1 MAGRAPHPPAWQPA
15 FRVIYRLRQFWEAL
29 RARRD
34 PAALAAAREVLSPN
48 LWALFAQMP
57 PGEQAHAL
65 RVFRRLQES
74 GCSDPEVLTA
84 ALLHDVGKALQHP
97 RLWERVAAVLGQAC
111 CPRLAARWGQGEP
124 RGWRRPFVIAA
135 QHPAW
140 GARLAESAGASPRT
154 VALIRA
160 HQETARTGDDPALAR
175 LQWADAQ
182 E

>member
-1 MAGRAPHPPAWQPA
+1 MADRAPHPPARQFA
-15 FRVIYRLRQFWEAL
+15 VRVIYRLRQFWEAL
-29 RARRD
+29 RAHRD
-34 PAALAAAREVLSPN
+34 PAALAAARRVLSPN
-48 LWALFAQMP
+48 LWALFTQMP

-65 RVFRRLQES
+65 RVFRRLQEA
-74 GCSDPEVLTA
+74 GCTDADVLTA

-111 CPRLAARWGQGEP
+111 CPRQAARWGQGNP

-140 GARLAESAGASPRT
+140 GARLAETAGASPRA

-160 HQETARTGDDPALAR
+160 HQETAPAADDPGLAL